1 MFLQMFE
8 YVIFP
13 QDVNYPVTVDAYDV
27 AQDELDVINE
37 NPQALDEVEKE
48 NAQVFII
55 PADKKTYWA
64 YPENTG
70 NPKKWCEKPR
80 KGMVQLIIPAIIET
94 GVTYEKQKDSE
105 EDY

>member
-8 YVIFP
+8 YVIYP
-13 QDVNYPVTVDAYDV
+13 QEANYPVTVDAYDV
-27 AQDELDVINE
+27 AEDEMSVIEE

-64 YPENTG
+64 YPEDTD
-70 NPKKWCEKPR
+70 NPKKWCKNQG
-80 KGMVQLIIPAIIET
+80 KVW
-94 GVTYEKQKDSE
+94 SS
-105 EDY
+105 